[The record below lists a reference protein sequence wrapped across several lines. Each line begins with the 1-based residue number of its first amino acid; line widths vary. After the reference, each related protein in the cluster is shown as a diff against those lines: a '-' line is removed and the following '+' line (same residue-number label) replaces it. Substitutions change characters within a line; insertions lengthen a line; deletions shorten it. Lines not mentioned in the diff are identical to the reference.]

1 MRAVCDSQDMSV
13 ENNRTDVID
22 EEEHPLNVADRE
34 KVVML
39 KLDTEM
45 GGISNH

>member
-1 MRAVCDSQDMSV
+1 MSV

-22 EEEHPLNVADRE
+22 EEEHPLEMGDRE
-34 KVVML
+34 NLVML
-39 KLDTEM
+39 KLDTEI